1 MRWGLLPFSILAPC
15 YPSTRRNIIFDVLVP
30 WKRDPNTSGQS
41 RLPWPVR
48 ESSVLSQPCTAPS
61 TEQPPRLAPAAAW
74 EPVAWAPQRQP
85 LQDGSRRRQRYPR
98 SKPGEN
104 SRTPVLLL
112 STSYRVSKGSARPG
126 LGYGLTKSSGTG
138 GSNNTVYIKVSQ
150 PRTTDIW
157 NQIILW
163 GRGGGVGAV
172 LCPAGR
178 LAAPLLLLQPLEA
191 SSAHPHPQARSS
203 KMSLEI
209 SKWPLGDKTTFLRT
223 TGLDKAAHLP
233 QRVKNRSEFG
243 TVITAKLP
251 LSTAMRDREV
261 RGHGTRGGKG
271 DPPGKSKAGIPEK
284 LSLEKTLPQMV
295 LASVVRRISQKSE
308 SPPFWNLPGKT

>member
-163 GRGGGVGAV
+163 GRGGGGSGLSCA
-172 LCPAGR
+172 
-178 LAAPLLLLQPLEA
+178 LQ
-191 SSAHPHPQARSS
+191 
-203 KMSLEI
+203 
-209 SKWPLGDKTTFLRT
+209 D
-223 TGLDKAAHLP
+223 
-233 QRVKNRSEFG
+233 V
-243 TVITAKLP
+243 
-251 LSTAMRDREV
+251 
-261 RGHGTRGGKG
+261 
-271 DPPGKSKAGIPEK
+271 
-284 LSLEKTLPQMV
+284 
-295 LASVVRRISQKSE
+295 
-308 SPPFWNLPGKT
+308 